1 MVATLHV
8 LLITLYLCK
17 RRGFG
22 SMTTVLLQPVV
33 GVSVQVLILLRSL
46 VTDVWTGWQLYS
58 EKKRR
63 D

>member
-1 MVATLHV
+1 
-8 LLITLYLCK
+8 
-17 RRGFG
+17 
-22 SMTTVLLQPVV
+22 MTTVLLQPVV